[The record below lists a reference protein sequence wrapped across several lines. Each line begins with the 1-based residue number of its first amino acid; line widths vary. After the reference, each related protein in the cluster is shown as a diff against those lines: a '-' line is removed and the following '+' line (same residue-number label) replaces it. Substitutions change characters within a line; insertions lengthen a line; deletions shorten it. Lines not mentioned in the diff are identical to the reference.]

1 MNPDYL
7 RELERGYIALI
18 EVYAQR
24 LAAMTVDQR
33 TRLLE
38 CELPFWLS
46 RWVINDLLN
55 AIDRIQED
63 QVRFAGRVA
72 LYQRFAA

>member
-1 MNPDYL
+1 MNRDYSQ
-7 RELERGYIALI
+7 ELERGYIALI
-18 EVYAQR
+18 EIYAQR
-24 LAAMTVDQR
+24 LAAMPISQR

-38 CELPFWLS
+38 HELSFWLS
-46 RWVINDLLN
+46 QWVINDLLN

-63 QVRFAGRVA
+63 QTRFAGRVA